1 MYPIFFLF
9 YEKFS
14 KFFLGK
20 NKHEKI
26 EKLDDKLKMSD
37 KMKSD
42 KFKAF
47 DMFAPKT
54 PKLTP
59 KLQRE
64 FSREEHRKTPQPIV
78 INKTAT
84 PQVSKPISASPL
96 PKTPILAKSHP
107 EKKKFIKVSELTPR
121 PKAPK
126 VEKAPKIEK
135 TPKIEKRTDSFLVH
149 SESKE
154 KKHYPGFPMSQTEA
168 IDKEKQYGID
178 MENSRRLLAE
188 AREKRM
194 LEQKAKK
201 LNNKN

>member
-1 MYPIFFLF
+1 
-9 YEKFS
+9 
-14 KFFLGK
+14 
-20 NKHEKI
+20 
-26 EKLDDKLKMSD
+26 MSD

-78 INKTAT
+78 INKTTA

-96 PKTPILAKSHP
+96 PKTPISSKSHP

-126 VEKAPKIEK
+126 VEK
-135 TPKIEKRTDSFLVH
+135 TPKIEKRHGLSFRH
-149 SESKE
+149 ISECLRQ
-154 KKHYPGFPMSQTEA
+154 FF
-168 IDKEKQYGID
+168 
-178 MENSRRLLAE
+178 
-188 AREKRM
+188 
-194 LEQKAKK
+194 
-201 LNNKN
+201 